1 MCPYYLSLAPLIYS
15 ACLPL
20 HIFFW
25 SLHPIMSLTSSP
37 SSLHIMCPYY
47 LSLAPLI
54 YSAMS
59 ITLHIRLISS
69 SHDVADQLSFIS
81 SYYVSILSQPC
92 SLHLLCNVYH
102 SSRLHM
108 FVWSLHPMTLLTSSP
123 SSLHITRKDLELVSN
138 ASMMVHCMSLL
149 TVNIKE
155 LWHLIYRRWGLCVKF
170 SKVRLNIACSQ
181 YWMYVWTMES
191 NDSDHWSLTTCMF

>member
-1 MCPYYLSLAPLIYS
+1 
-15 ACLPL
+15 
-20 HIFFW
+20 
-25 SLHPIMSLTSSP
+25 
-37 SSLHIMCPYY
+37 
-47 LSLAPLI
+47 
-54 YSAMS
+54 MS
-59 ITLHIRLISS
+59 IPYLPSLKCTPPHVLLISLSHNVADQLFFISSYYVSILSQPRSPHILCMSTTPHILLISS
-69 SHDVADQLSFIS
+69 SHHVADQLSFIS